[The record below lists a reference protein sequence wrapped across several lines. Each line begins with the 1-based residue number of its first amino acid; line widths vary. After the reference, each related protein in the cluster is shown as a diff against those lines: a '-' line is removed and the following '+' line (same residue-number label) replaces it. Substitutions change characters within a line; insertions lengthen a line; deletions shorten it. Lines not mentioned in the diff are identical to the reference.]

1 MARAAVVQ
9 LHGFAVGD
17 RRGLEGHV
25 RSKTTVDWPAART
38 ENKMLSFFAR
48 VLRTI
53 YDMV

>member
-1 MARAAVVQ
+1 MAGAAVVQ

-38 ENKMLSFFAR
+38 ENNLMLSFFAR
-48 VLRTI
+48 VL
-53 YDMV
+53 